1 MHYGINVQQIV
12 NAQEKLKVIILVRKI
27 NKKLDKDRQNI

>member
-1 MHYGINVQQIV
+1 MHYGINVQQIA

>member
-27 NKKLDKDRQNI
+27 NKKLGKDRQNI